1 MNLKI
6 VNKTGK
12 PDDTKIFINKNGKD
26 VCINDLGIVKVAIS
40 PITPNNH
47 IKVALIISD
56 PKIDILASRRYYMEH
71 LWNELNMAS
80 AGINRIH

>member
-12 PDDTKIFINKNGKD
+12 PDDTKVYINKDGKD
-26 VCINDLGIVKVAIS
+26 ICINNLGIVKVAIS
-40 PITPNNH
+40 PITPDGH
-47 IKVALIISD
+47 IKATVIISD
-56 PKIDILASRRYYMEH
+56 PEIDILAAGRYHMEH
-71 LWNELNMAS
+71 LWNELNMAA